1 MILVFFL
8 SLNAL
13 FLNLLHFLL
22 SRQLF
27 EMLVNKVSMHD
38 IQNFK
43 IHVLEWQFSL
53 ILNYFAV
60 LISFLHVEDPNLK
73 WNSSCGVNSTRTELS
88 WKLFLYYFFSG
99 FHAVTTWW
107 TIYKHCKTQLV
118 KICTEA
124 KSCKGMVCTSTYYLK
139 ENE

>member
-1 MILVFFL
+1 MWIKIVEIWFFF
-8 SLNAL
+8 SGLNAL

-73 WNSSCGVNSTRTELS
+73 
-88 WKLFLYYFFSG
+88 
-99 FHAVTTWW
+99 
-107 TIYKHCKTQLV
+107 
-118 KICTEA
+118 
-124 KSCKGMVCTSTYYLK
+124 
-139 ENE
+139 